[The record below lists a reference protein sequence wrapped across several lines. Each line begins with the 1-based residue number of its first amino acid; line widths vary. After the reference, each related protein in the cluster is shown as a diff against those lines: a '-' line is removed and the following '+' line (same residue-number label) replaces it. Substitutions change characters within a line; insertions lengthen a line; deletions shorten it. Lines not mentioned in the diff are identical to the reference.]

1 MIGIEQDQNDRIGK
15 DLPVK
20 PSLFKRIFPFEDP
33 PQKEF
38 RIALFIAFALFFM
51 IDMMIVITTLVP
63 KNWEERVKTDIEY
76 ASMELIL
83 VGDIAVEYTVKIE
96 AVDGRI
102 YKIDSILTKHMDLD
116 ALQSFL
122 FRAGDVTL
130 ITYPNNWV
138 IGIEADD
145 NVFLDYQQSIRIIE
159 QNDFTNL
166 VVSIPFF
173 TAVSLYFLILSL
185 GTNKLR
191 SIFQKRRKPA

>member
-1 MIGIEQDQNDRIGK
+1 
-15 DLPVK
+15 
-20 PSLFKRIFPFEDP
+20 
-33 PQKEF
+33 
-38 RIALFIAFALFFM
+38 
-51 IDMMIVITTLVP
+51 
-63 KNWEERVKTDIEY
+63 VKTDIEY

-185 GTNKLR
+185 GTNKFR
-191 SIFQKRRKPA
+191 SMFFKRRNPL

>member
-63 KNWEERVKTDIEY
+63 ENWEERVTTDIDY
-76 ASMELIL
+76 AYMELIRE
-83 VGDIAVEYTVKIE
+83 GDIGPYPVKIE
-96 AVDGRI
+96 STDGRI
-102 YKIDSILTKHMDLD
+102 YKIDSLLTRHMDLG
-116 ALQSFL
+116 ALESFL

-185 GTNKLR
+185 GTNKVR
-191 SIFQKRRKPA
+191 SMFFKRRKPL